1 MATKEELLH
10 EIDIVTTFSSKYNM
24 KDQAQ
29 AARYIKFFNEKKVFK
44 TQIGVQYLERLNQIK
59 DGKVEE
65 PCFICKKNPSYD
77 GVLCDACM
85 NKYTRGKKNFFGR
98 DDFDD
103 LNAMFVEEKKT
114 ESSTPTS
121 PTPVSAPKA
130 TEQIKAVA
138 DVAKATVSDISDKV
152 QSRLQ
157 EDDVQKA
164 KAEIS
169 AKMSAAGEKAK
180 QFAKDN
186 DLEGK
191 AEVAREKAKGAGGK
205 FMNWWKARKKW
216 QKITIIAVVAVILL
230 GAFFGNSGGGFQND
244 ADKYISDVQN
254 EFIDYMQ
261 KASGQ
266 SDIPV
271 EIKLYS
277 GSEQGSEGSYIYNL
291 YFSGQNNATIGI
303 KYEND
308 KKKSVLVSSGMGVD
322 SFLITSIAAMKAADK
337 NLSTDD
343 ALDIA
348 DKVQEI
354 FNNYMDAGSG
364 DTDYKKGKYTYMY
377 YYDIDERLHNLVI
390 AY

>member
-29 AARYIKFFNEKKVFK
+29 TARYIKFFNEKKVFK

-65 PCFICKKNPSYD
+65 LCFICKKNPSYD
-77 GVLCDACM
+77 GVLCDDCM
-85 NKYTRGKKNFFGR
+85 SKYTRGKKSFFGR
-98 DDFDD
+98 DDFED
-103 LNAMFVEEKKT
+103 LNAMFVEDAKAET
-114 ESSTPTS
+114 PAPTS
-121 PTPVSAPKA
+121 ASAPKA
-130 TEQIKAVA
+130 TEQIKVAA
-138 DVAKATVSDISDKV
+138 DVAKAKVSDISDKV

-180 QFAKDN
+180 KFAKDN

-191 AEVAREKAKGAGGK
+191 AEVAKEKAKGAGGK

-216 QKITIIAVVAVILL
+216 QKIAIIAVVAVILL
-230 GAFFGNSGGGFQND
+230 GAVFGNSGGVFQDD

-303 KYEND
+303 KYENG
-308 KKKSVLVSSGMGVD
+308 KRKSVLVSSGMGVD

-354 FNNYMDAGSG
+354 FNNYMDTGSG

-377 YYDIDERLHNLVI
+377 YYDIDERLHNLAI